1 MKPWTSAGTLI
12 VAGAMLAGSAFAQT
26 TTPSGDPKAKEGMGA
41 AGKSDTMKS
50 DTMKSD
56 SMKSDPAMKSTRG
69 GMAGRQEQVKA
80 VQQALKDK
88 GHDPGAVDGKM
99 GPKTQAALRDFQS
112 KEGLKASGRLDA
124 ETMSKLGVEAKA
136 GASATGSATSPS
148 ASPSGT
154 SGSGAGTTTTPGTGS
169 TDSSATPGTKK

>member
-1 MKPWTSAGTLI
+1 MKPWMSTTTLI

-26 TTPSGDPKAKEGMGA
+26 TTPSGDQKG
-41 AGKSDTMKS
+41 
-50 DTMKSD
+50 MKSD
-56 SMKSDPAMKSTRG
+56 SGMKAGSGMKSESGTRTG
-69 GMAGRQEQVKA
+69 GGEQVKA

-112 KEGLKASGRLDA
+112 KEGLTASGRLDA

-136 GASATGSATSPS
+136 GAAATGSGTAPAASPSGAGATSPGSTTGSGSATGSGGAT
-148 ASPSGT
+148 
-154 SGSGAGTTTTPGTGS
+154 GSDAGAG
-169 TDSSATPGTKK
+169 AKK

>member
-1 MKPWTSAGTLI
+1 MALI
-12 VAGAMLAGSAFAQT
+12 VAGAMLAGSVCAQT
-26 TTPSGDPKAKEGMGA
+26 TTPSGEPKAKESTGDA

-50 DTMKSD
+50 GSTK
-56 SMKSDPAMKSTRG
+56 DPTTRG
-69 GMAGRQEQVKA
+69 SMAGKSEQVKA

-112 KEGLKASGRLDA
+112 KEGLTASGRLDA
-124 ETMSKLGVEAKA
+124 DTMAKLGVQAKA
-136 GASATGSATSPS
+136 GAAAGGSTPPS

-154 SGSGAGTTTTPGTGS
+154 SG
-169 TDSSATPGTKK
+169 TK